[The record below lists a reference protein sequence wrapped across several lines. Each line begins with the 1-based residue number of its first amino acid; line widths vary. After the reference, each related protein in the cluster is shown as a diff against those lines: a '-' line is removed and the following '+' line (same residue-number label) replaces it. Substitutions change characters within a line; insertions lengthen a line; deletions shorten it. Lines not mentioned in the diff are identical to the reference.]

1 MVNLFLLWDN
11 CALLILY
18 YNNLI
23 PVGIQAKTQDRY
35 PLPGN
40 FLPKFCYML
49 VVHFLLF
56 SKKYKG
62 SPAVY
67 YVVMTIIVWI

>member
-1 MVNLFLLWDN
+1 MVNLFLLWDKFG
-11 CALLILY
+11 LLILY
-18 YNNLI
+18 HNKLI
-23 PVGIQAKTQDRY
+23 SVGIQAKTQNRY
-35 PLPGN
+35 PLPVN
-40 FLPKFCYML
+40 VLPKFCYML